1 VTWKASHFDWA
12 HYTPAV
18 QRLVLLR
25 KTQSYRLS
33 RCSLCGTRPLAQ
45 RRVLV
50 HVRLLQVGADDLDA
64 QERGGLVKALGLCRE
79 HSAWD
84 NDQVSDVV
92 WGPGWRDMVG

>member
-1 VTWKASHFDWA
+1 VAWKCSAFAWEN
-12 HYTPAV
+12 YTPQV

-33 RCSLCGTRPLAQ
+33 RCSVCGTTPLAQ

-64 QERGGLVKALGLCRE
+64 YELGGLIKALGLCAE
-79 HSAWD
+79 HAQLD
-84 NDQVSDVV
+84 NDGLADHV
-92 WGPGWRDMVG
+92 WPGWRDTMD